1 MCAKFHA
8 KIIIF
13 PGIMVGPYCP
23 PCCNSFFAKILRMFY
38 SKHCAY
44 STPYSGRL

>member
-13 PGIMVGPYCP
+13 PGIMERGP
-23 PCCNSFFAKILRMFY
+23 
-38 SKHCAY
+38 
-44 STPYSGRL
+44 

>member
-13 PGIMVGPYCP
+13 PGIIEGGGGHNVPPSVGSPR
-23 PCCNSFFAKILRMFY
+23 K
-38 SKHCAY
+38 AY
-44 STPYSGRL
+44 P

>member
-13 PGIMVGPYCP
+13 LGIMEGAIASIRGEPLSLIGLKAMTFRVFG
-23 PCCNSFFAKILRMFY
+23 L
-38 SKHCAY
+38 
-44 STPYSGRL
+44 